1 MKDWEKEFKILWE
14 IAETTGGYNAKKKI
28 EKMLKDFIHV
38 QIALAEKR
46 GLRAG
51 YTASGKYDD
60 LPLDPPAVTLKGIF

>member
-28 EKMLKDFIHV
+28 EKMLKDFIQV
-38 QIALAEKR
+38 QITLAEKR

-51 YTASGKYDD
+51 YAASGKYDN
-60 LPLDPPAVTLKGIF
+60 LPLD